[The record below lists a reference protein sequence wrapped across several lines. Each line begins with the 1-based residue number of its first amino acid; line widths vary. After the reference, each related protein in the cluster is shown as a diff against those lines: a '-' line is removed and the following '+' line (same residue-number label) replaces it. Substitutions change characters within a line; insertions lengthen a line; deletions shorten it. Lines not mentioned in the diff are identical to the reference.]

1 MRLYCSNGH
10 LVTPRRTYVNGVT
23 GEVRCKTCKRDAMR
37 ACRWRASRAR
47 AQEWLSAEGHVE
59 LVEAARRV
67 DWWESRRYAERD

>member
-37 ACRWRASRAR
+37 ACRAAWRLQRLHKA
-47 AQEWLSAEGHVE
+47 
-59 LVEAARRV
+59 V
-67 DWWESRRYAERD
+67 DWWESRRYAERN